1 LWVAAAGALL
11 GMGMGDRATA
21 LPEGSAL
28 AWRKWVPPV
37 LALPGYARLWL
48 TGFIYYFANAF
59 EVIVAGWAVLEMTGS
74 PFAVGLVGFCRT
86 LPMLV
91 LGLLLGSIADRIRE
105 TTLLLLVQVTSLV
118 TALCVALLFTAG
130 VVQVWQICLLT
141 IIFGCGWACDFSARR
156 TLVVQLSGVERASN
170 ALSLETMTN
179 VGMRVLGGVL
189 GGLVLA
195 NGGPR
200 LGYWCLAGFYAVT
213 LVAVALLRRRGLP
226 VQRPER
232 TTIPLINLV
241 RMGWTTSIHNPTV
254 RGVLLIT
261 VVMNLLTFPY
271 QHLIV
276 VVAKEILSL
285 GSERTGVL
293 AGIDG
298 IGSIV
303 IAGTLALTT
312 RAFLRGRVF
321 LIGSFGVTL
330 LVLVLANNHFYAFA
344 LGIQVAMGLCHGAFA
359 SMQPSL
365 IIGATEPHLR
375 ARALG
380 MLAMAIGM
388 GPIGIL
394 LAGTLSTKFGPSA
407 TLTGMALTS
416 LVLMVL
422 IVSRNRTLLRV

>member
-1 LWVAAAGALL
+1 
-11 GMGMGDRATA
+11 MGDRATA
-21 LPEGSAL
+21 VPEGSAL
-28 AWRKWVPPV
+28 AWRRLVPPV
-37 LALPGYARLWL
+37 LALPGYGRLWL
-48 TGFIYYFANAF
+48 TGIIYYFANAF
-59 EVIVAGWAVLEMTGS
+59 EVIVAGWAVLQMTGS

-105 TTLLLLVQVTSLV
+105 TTLLLIVQISSLV
-118 TALCVALLFTAG
+118 AATVIALLFTTG
-130 VVQVWQICLLT
+130 VVQVWQIWLLT
-141 IIFGCGWACDFSARR
+141 VVFGCGWACDFSARR
-156 TLVVQLSGVERASN
+156 ALVVQLSGIERASN

-189 GGLVLA
+189 GGVLLA
-195 NGGPR
+195 FGGPR
-200 LGYWCLAGFYAVT
+200 LGYWCLAALYAIT
-213 LVAVALLRRRGLP
+213 LVAVARLWRRGLP

-232 TTIPLINLV
+232 QTIPLINLV
-241 RMGWTTSIHNPTV
+241 RLGWTTSIHNPTV

-276 VVAKEILSL
+276 VVAAEILSV
-285 GSERTGVL
+285 GSERMGLL

-298 IGSIV
+298 IGSIA

-312 RAFLRGRVF
+312 RVFHRGRVF

-330 LVLVLANNHFYAFA
+330 LVLVLANNHLYLFA

-388 GPIGIL
+388 GPLGIL
-394 LAGTLSTKFGPSA
+394 LAGTLSTIIGPSA
-407 TLTGMALTS
+407 TLTGMALSS
-416 LVLMVL
+416 LVLMGL
-422 IVSRNRTLLRV
+422 IVARNRTLLKV

>member
-1 LWVAAAGALL
+1 
-11 GMGMGDRATA
+11 MGERATA
-21 LPEGSAL
+21 LPEGVPL
-28 AWRKWVPPV
+28 AWRRFVPPM
-37 LALPGYARLWL
+37 LAIPAYRRLWL
-48 TGFIYYFANAF
+48 TGIIYYFSNAF
-59 EVIVAGWAVLEMTGS
+59 ETIVAGWAVLQMTGS

-105 TTLLLLVQVTSLV
+105 TTLILLVQVSSLV
-118 TALCVALLFTAG
+118 TATCLALLFLTG

-156 TLVVQLSGVERASN
+156 ALVVQLSGIERASN

-179 VGMRVLGGVL
+179 VGMKVLGGAL
-189 GGLVLA
+189 GGAVLA
-195 NGGPR
+195 FGGPR
-200 LGYWCLAGFYAVT
+200 LGYWCL
-213 LVAVALLRRRGLP
+213 VALHASALLAVVWMRRHDVP

-241 RMGWTTSIHNPTV
+241 RMGWTTSVHNPTV

-276 VVAKEILSL
+276 VVAAEILAV
-285 GSERTGVL
+285 GSERMGLL

-298 IGSIV
+298 VGSITV
-303 IAGTLALTT
+303 AGLLALST
-312 RAFLRGRVF
+312 RVFLRGRIF
-321 LIGSFGVTL
+321 LLGSFGVTI
-330 LVLVLANNHFYAFA
+330 LVIALANTHVYVLA

-388 GPIGIL
+388 GPLGIL
-394 LAGTLSTKFGPSA
+394 LAGTLSTVIGPTV

-422 IVSRNRTLLRV
+422 ILSRNRMLLKV

>member
-1 LWVAAAGALL
+1 
-11 GMGMGDRATA
+11 MGDRATA
-21 LPEGSAL
+21 LPEASAL
-28 AWRKWVPPV
+28 AWRKFVPPV
-37 LALPGYARLWL
+37 LASAPYRRLWL
-48 TGFIYYFANAF
+48 TGVIYYFANAF
-59 EVIVAGWAVLEMTGS
+59 EVIVAGWATLEMTGS

-105 TTLLLLVQVTSLV
+105 TTLLLLVQITSLI
-118 TALCVALLFTAG
+118 TATVLAMLFATG

-141 IIFGCGWACDFSARR
+141 VIFGCGWACDFSARR
-156 TLVVQLSGVERASN
+156 ALVVQLSGTERASN
-170 ALSLETMTN
+170 ALSLETMSN

-189 GGLVLA
+189 GGATLA
-195 NGGPR
+195 FGGPR
-200 LGYWCLAGFYAVT
+200 LGYWCLVALYAVT
-213 LVAVALLRRRGLP
+213 LAAMLWLRRRGMP
-226 VQRPER
+226 VPRQER
-232 TTIPLINLV
+232 ATIPLINLV
-241 RMGWTTSIHNPTV
+241 RLGWTTSIHNPTV

-276 VVAKEILSL
+276 VVAADILRV
-285 GSERTGVL
+285 GSERMGLL
-293 AGIDG
+293 AGIEG
-298 IGSIV
+298 IGSITV
-303 IAGTLALTT
+303 AGILALST

-321 LIGSFGVTL
+321 LLGSFGVTI
-330 LVLVLANNHFYAFA
+330 LVIVLANTHVYALA
-344 LGIQVAMGLCHGAFA
+344 LAIQIATGACHGAFA

-388 GPIGIL
+388 GPLGIL
-394 LAGTLSTKFGPSA
+394 LAGTLSALIGPSI

-416 LVLMVL
+416 LVLMGL
-422 IVSRNRTLLRV
+422 ILTRNRQLLTV